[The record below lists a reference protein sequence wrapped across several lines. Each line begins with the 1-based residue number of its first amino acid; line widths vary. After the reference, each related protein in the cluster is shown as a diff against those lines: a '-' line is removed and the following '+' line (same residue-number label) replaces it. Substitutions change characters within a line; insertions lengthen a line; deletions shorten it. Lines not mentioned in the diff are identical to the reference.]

1 MCPTDGPVLGLLWI
15 VAVGLT
21 RAWFAVAPPGATNRR
36 RRRCCRR
43 RAVRQLQALLF
54 LVAFCPSYA
63 APPMPQAGARDAH
76 CQNVPVPGLQNDV
89 EVSAHQELVVD
100 NLADSF
106 RSKHHLVDDLQFNG
120 PQKRPRSLYCVPT
133 SMGRFVDRVRS
144 KRHQKRNRRQKRKC
158 VRKSKKHGSQP
169 RRLKNPGR
177 LAGAVALVDSLE
189 DERIMEIPGDGWRLF
204 HAIAR
209 CRNGPESKRTPGV
222 RCA

>member
-1 MCPTDGPVLGLLWI
+1 MDHRKGRSRFCRASMCPTDGPVLGLLWI

-120 PQKRPRSLYCVPT
+120 PQKRPRSLYCGPVCGPSPLQT
-133 SMGRFVDRVRS
+133 SPKTQPAS
-144 KRHQKRNRRQKRKC
+144 KTKMC
-158 VRKSKKHGSQP
+158 P
-169 RRLKNPGR
+169 
-177 LAGAVALVDSLE
+177 
-189 DERIMEIPGDGWRLF
+189 
-204 HAIAR
+204 
-209 CRNGPESKRTPGV
+209 
-222 RCA
+222 